1 MGCVEYFS
9 EASKLT
15 SATSGSRLWMSWCQM
30 LSIFAKLIT
39 KCLWRWGQQLPS
51 IPSVTQNPV
60 PAVVTLTSS
69 TYFGKIRREKSR
81 SMAAQECLTD
91 SLEPLACY
99 KDQLVRVT
107 QVAAITSSP
116 QSQNLL
122 SNRNFIAFCTFFTRY

>member
-15 SATSGSRLWMSWCQM
+15 SATSGWRLWMSWCQM

-51 IPSVTQNPV
+51 IPSVTQSPV

-69 TYFGKIRREKSR
+69 TFFGKIRKKIPIYGCSGVFDRQLG
-81 SMAAQECLTD
+81 AVG
-91 SLEPLACY
+91 CY
-99 KDQLVRVT
+99 KDRLVRVT